1 MRMGGSHSYRAKST
15 KHSGG
20 SGPAHGTPVGEAI
33 PTGSAQGWGQRGEA
47 AVTLDLRIQ

>member
-1 MRMGGSHSYRAKST
+1 MGGSHNYRAKSA

-20 SGPAHGTPVGEAI
+20 SGPAHGTLVGEAM
-33 PTGSAQGWGQRGEA
+33 PTGPAQGWGQRGEV